1 MAFFPGEGSASMQP
15 ISLTVF
21 GGMTF
26 GSLMTLFVM
35 PTVYYIVNSRRQR
48 KLERKLLRTREA

>member
-1 MAFFPGEGSASMQP
+1 
-15 ISLTVF
+15 
-21 GGMTF
+21 MTF

-48 KLERKLLRTREA
+48 KLERKLLRAREA